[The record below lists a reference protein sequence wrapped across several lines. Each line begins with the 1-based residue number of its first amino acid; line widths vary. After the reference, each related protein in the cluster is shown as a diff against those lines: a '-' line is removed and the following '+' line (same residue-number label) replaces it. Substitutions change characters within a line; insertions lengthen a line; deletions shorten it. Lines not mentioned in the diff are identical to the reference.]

1 MKSLCALTLDGRDP
15 GGGDPALI
23 LTELRYAPAEPR
35 PGACVLRADRDGRL
49 WEPARVLLG
58 FEIHEENPVRRMA
71 VLQRLMA
78 WGRRGGAL
86 RTEDR
91 PGKMLRVGPARLL
104 TEVSTLHW
112 ADGLQ
117 ICFTAAPFPFWQD
130 AAPQRLQLS
139 GTDESDEVFAPGY
152 AADAL
157 VSARIAANAAVTQMT
172 LSAGSSR
179 IALTGLSLADGQTVS
194 LGWTDDRHIF
204 FIRNETTGAG
214 LLGRRTADSSDEL
227 RLPAGRKGQIA
238 VWANGRVSADFEVRG
253 LYL

>member
-15 GGGDPALI
+15 GRGDPALI
-23 LTELRYAPAEPR
+23 LTELRYAPAEPK

-71 VLQRLMA
+71 VL
-78 WGRRGGAL
+78 
-86 RTEDR
+86 
-91 PGKMLRVGPARLL
+91 
-104 TEVSTLHW
+104 
-112 ADGLQ
+112 
-117 ICFTAAPFPFWQD
+117 
-130 AAPQRLQLS
+130 QRLQLS

-179 IALTGLSLADGQTVS
+179 IALTGLTLTAGQTVS
-194 LGWTDDRHIF
+194 LGWTDERHIF

-214 LLGRRTADSSDEL
+214 LLARRTADSSDEL

-238 VWANGRVSADFEVRG
+238 LWANGRVSADFEVRG